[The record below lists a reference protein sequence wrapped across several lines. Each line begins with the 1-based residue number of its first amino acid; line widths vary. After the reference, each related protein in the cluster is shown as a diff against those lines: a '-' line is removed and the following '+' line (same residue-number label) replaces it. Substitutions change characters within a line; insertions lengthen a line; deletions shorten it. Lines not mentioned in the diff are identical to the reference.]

1 MFYLFL
7 TGTISFT
14 ILNLAFSFLL
24 PHNVLT
30 NMKLVTD
37 CRTLHIYYFYAALFY
52 YLAEVLEN
60 KAKKKICIWMLFTL
74 ELISKYHVLL
84 ISYFLFL
91 HIYRTFLLPFFII
104 ISAKHINSP
113 FPKCYLY
120 GNHIRAVQYVIF
132 VNQKLTIMLT
142 HFSKHC
148 LVFPSN
154 HFLSVFDPRDLTLRH

>member
-60 KAKKKICIWMLFTL
+60 KAKKKKICIWMLFTL

-132 VNQKLTIMLT
+132 VN
-142 HFSKHC
+142 
-148 LVFPSN
+148 
-154 HFLSVFDPRDLTLRH
+154 

>member
-1 MFYLFL
+1 MVEGKFLTNSYFFLIIDSWRHIGILCLVEKIKKGTEKKDMLCFIFFL

-60 KAKKKICIWMLFTL
+60 KAKKYAYGCC
-74 ELISKYHVLL
+74 
-84 ISYFLFL
+84 L
-91 HIYRTFLLPFFII
+91 HW
-104 ISAKHINSP
+104 N
-113 FPKCYLY
+113 
-120 GNHIRAVQYVIF
+120 
-132 VNQKLTIMLT
+132 
-142 HFSKHC
+142 
-148 LVFPSN
+148 
-154 HFLSVFDPRDLTLRH
+154 